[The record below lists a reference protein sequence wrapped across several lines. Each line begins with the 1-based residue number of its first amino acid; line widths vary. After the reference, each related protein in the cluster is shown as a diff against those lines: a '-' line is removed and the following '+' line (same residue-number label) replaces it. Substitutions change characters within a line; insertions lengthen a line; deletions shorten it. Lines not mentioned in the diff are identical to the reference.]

1 MQKSKPPAGETEKET
16 VIQMEKRGKK
26 GLILLAIGALC
37 QRLLRLQN
45 RSGKLYLTFLRE
57 GAVHIV
63 RDTGRGLHAAQ

>member
-1 MQKSKPPAGETEKET
+1 
-16 VIQMEKRGKK
+16 MEKRGKK
-26 GLILLAIGALC
+26 DLILLAIGALC
-37 QRLLRLQN
+37 QRLLGLQN